1 MHDYRPNALLDDIR
15 KHTECGRNALVL
27 TRPSFSVNV
36 DRTITTGFPT
46 DVGSMDSI
54 LNLDHTSNWDSDVMD
69 HGIHAHQSL

>member
-1 MHDYRPNALLDDIR
+1 MYDYRPHALLDDVR
-15 KHTECGRNALVL
+15 KRTDRGRHALVL

-36 DRTITTGFPT
+36 DCTITTGFPT

-54 LNLDHTSNWDSDVMD
+54 LNLDHTSNQDSDVMD